1 MTRCARFSA
10 RFALFLAHTAKP
22 TAFSS
27 TARFSTTRVAQFA
40 RFSTL
45 AATPTRVVLTH
56 SRTSYVDGLV
66 PLLKRLDCSVAST
79 ATPGRISVTK
89 GNVQKLTVTITVP
102 VMGGF
107 KAIAKRGSLAQ
118 EVFFTSAL
126 GDAALQRAIDA
137 LMTEKP

>member
-1 MTRCARFSA
+1 MTCFTRFAALAATPAAFARISRFSA
-10 RFALFLAHTAKP
+10 
-22 TAFSS
+22 
-27 TARFSTTRVAQFA
+27 
-40 RFSTL
+40 L
-45 AATPTRVVLTH
+45 AAAAPTRVVLTH
-56 SRTSYVDGLV
+56 SRASYVDGLV

-126 GDAALQRAIDA
+126 DDAALQRAIDA
-137 LMTEKP
+137 LIEKP